1 MTKEEVYLDI
11 VKRHE
16 HHSEEELLKELARV
30 GNLIKE
36 YRDMFSKA
44 IASKLSMHL
53 LATMSPL
60 LDDSKR
66 DDLVRDQSALK
77 YLIYTELVVRVAM
90 GSEDYVTLTPMG
102 RLVCILMSQKTTRV
116 TDRNTRLRRM
126 IELVN
131 LNSFSDYMEEQYS
144 ESVLELDYDVPTE
157 HVVFK
162 KITNDGS
169 IKVNRLDLDPNRL
182 LDLQTVKIFKDIET
196 FLKLE
201 TSR

>member
-1 MTKEEVYLDI
+1 
-11 VKRHE
+11 
-16 HHSEEELLKELARV
+16 
-30 GNLIKE
+30 
-36 YRDMFSKA
+36 
-44 IASKLSMHL
+44 
-53 LATMSPL
+53 
-60 LDDSKR
+60 
-66 DDLVRDQSALK
+66 
-77 YLIYTELVVRVAM
+77 
-90 GSEDYVTLTPMG
+90 
-102 RLVCILMSQKTTRV
+102 
-116 TDRNTRLRRM
+116 M

>member
-1 MTKEEVYLDI
+1 MTKEEVYFDI

-16 HHSEEELLKELARV
+16 HYPEEELLKELARI
-30 GNLIKE
+30 GNSIKE
-36 YRDMFSKA
+36 YRDMFSKV
-44 IASKLSMHL
+44 IASKVSMHL
-53 LATMSPL
+53 LATLSPL
-60 LDDSKR
+60 LDDSQR